1 MSFPSGDWSFE
12 SSSTH
17 NVRMERLEMLRFL
30 WMTKCDFFVLLG
42 RFNET
47 WWQIFWKRSQC
58 FWTFPVI
65 GVYCQHC
72 SKLSLLYMKNLCVS
86 HPKKVYFKPLLEK
99 PFSFGALFCRSQ
111 ASCTLSTLSIL
122 SIVSFLHC
130 INIKQFPT
138 TNNIPAEVFVY
149 PGGNYLL
156 KFNNRSTRT
165 RCEICSKLTIKTP
178 KRRHWRRSGVFIV
191 NFEHISHHILVFLLL
206 TLNM

>member
-1 MSFPSGDWSFE
+1 MWFFRSPWPIQWDLM
-12 SSSTH
+12 T
-17 NVRMERLEMLRFL
+17 NFL
-30 WMTKCDFFVLLG
+30 K
-42 RFNET
+42 E
-47 WWQIFWKRSQC
+47 KSYC
-58 FWTFPVI
+58 FLTFPVI
-65 GVYCQHC
+65 GIYCQHC
-72 SKLSLLYMKNLCVS
+72 FKFSLLYMKNLCVS
-86 HPKKVYFKPLLEK
+86 HPKKVYFKPLLQK

-130 INIKQFPT
+130 INIKQFLT

-165 RCEICSKLTIKTP
+165 RCEISSKLTIKTP